1 MSTTSAVNDL
11 VRPLRRSTRLNT
23 AVPVTVMGVDSY
35 RGPYRE
41 DVSTVTVNAHGC
53 KYESKHDVLTNSWV
67 MLEFPRKEK
76 GESVSARGLVK
87 WVKRPMDTSGV
98 FETAIELENPG
109 NIWGIDTPPQDWL
122 TFCESQI
129 SSSSGN
135 GKSKPFAVLKADA
148 PKATVAAKSGNGSSV
163 GSPIGSAVVTRPAVQ
178 ATQQPAGLVMGDFH
192 QQMERMLFDAAAT
205 AVREQANVTMEDV
218 RHNLRD
224 EAKIALAEVASA
236 QTAPWIEQTLK
247 QLNKASQE
255 AAKTLHAVWSKR
267 LESDIA
273 RALERVEERSRELD
287 TLAQS
292 LSANALDRL
301 QRGLE
306 SSRGEGVDRIIS
318 KLKEQSA
325 PVIDHAKETIAELSK
340 HREQIETSIEKQHEQ
355 LEGSLEQSVARSSA
369 KIEEICNGFEKQFEM
384 IIRERVDVA
393 REELQS
399 ALKSSVDSATANV
412 ASVAQQQQAES
423 QARVK
428 QAFES
433 LESALADIKAK
444 AAESSREFAS
454 QLSEH
459 SRTHLESMSSALAEA
474 ARGVGKNSAD

>member
-11 VRPLRRSTRLNT
+11 VRPLRRSTRLSA
-23 AVPVTVMGVDSY
+23 AVPITVMGVDSY

-41 DVSTVTVNAHGC
+41 DTSTVTVNAHGC

-67 MLEFPRKEK
+67 MLELPPKEK

-87 WVKRPMDTSGV
+87 WVKRPTDTSGI

-122 TFCESQI
+122 TFCESRI
-129 SSSSGN
+129 SSSGN
-135 GKSKPFAVLKADA
+135 GKSKPFAV
-148 PKATVAAKSGNGSSV
+148 PKSEPSKPAVPVSKSGNGTSV
-163 GSPIGSAVVTRPAVQ
+163 GSAVATSRAAVQ
-178 ATQQPAGLVMGDFH
+178 DEQPGGLLMGNFN
-192 QQMERMLFDAAAT
+192 QQMERMLFDAAAA
-205 AVREQANVTMEDV
+205 AVREKATSTMDDV
-218 RHNLRD
+218 RHSLRD
-224 EAKIALAEVASA
+224 EAKSALSEIAST
-236 QTAPWIEQTLK
+236 QTSSWIDQTLK

-255 AAKTLHAVWSKR
+255 SAKTLHAVWTKR

-306 SSRGEGVDRIIS
+306 SSRGEGVDRIIA

-325 PVIDHAKETIAELSK
+325 PVIDHAKETIAELGRQ
-340 HREQIETSIEKQHEQ
+340 REQIEASLEKQHER
-355 LEGSLEQSVARSSA
+355 LEAALEQSVARSTS
-369 KIEEICNGFEKQFEM
+369 KIEETCAGFEKQFEM
-384 IIRERVDVA
+384 IIRERLDVA
-393 REELQS
+393 REDLQKALQS
-399 ALKSSVDSATANV
+399 SVGSALGNLNSSV
-412 ASVAQQQQAES
+412 QQQEAES

-433 LESALADIKAK
+433 LESILADVKQK
-444 AAESSREFAS
+444 AAESSREFAA
-454 QLSEH
+454 QLHEH
-459 SRTHLESMSSALAEA
+459 SRSHLESMSTAIAEV
-474 ARGVGKNSAD
+474 ARGMGKNAGV

>member
-23 AVPVTVMGVDSY
+23 AVSITVMGVDSY

-67 MLEFPRKEK
+67 MLELPRKEK

-109 NIWGIDTPPQDWL
+109 NIWGIDAPPQDWL
-122 TFCESQI
+122 TLCESQVP
-129 SSSSGN
+129 SSSGN
-135 GKSKPFAVLKADA
+135 GKSKPFAVPKADA
-148 PKATVAAKSGNGSSV
+148 PKAPVAAAKSGNGSGVS
-163 GSPIGSAVVTRPAVQ
+163 SAVATRPAVQ

-205 AVREQANVTMEDV
+205 AVREQANATMEDV

-224 EAKIALAEVASA
+224 EAKIALAEIAST

-247 QLNKASQE
+247 QLNKSSQE
-255 AAKTLHAVWSKR
+255 SAKMLHAVWTKR

-325 PVIDHAKETIAELSK
+325 PVIDHAKETIAELSR
-340 HREQIETSIEKQHEQ
+340 HREQVESSIEKQHEQ
-355 LEGSLEQSVARSSA
+355 IETSLEQSVARSSA
-369 KIEEICNGFEKQFEM
+369 KIEKICNGFEKQFEM

-399 ALKSSVDSATANV
+399 ALKSSVDSATANL
-412 ASVAQQQQAES
+412 ASAAQQHQAES
-423 QARVK
+423 QAVVK

-459 SRTHLESMSSALAEA
+459 SRTHLESLGNAIAEA
-474 ARGVGKNSAD
+474 ARGVGKNSAH

>member
-23 AVPVTVMGVDSY
+23 AVPITVMGVDSY

-41 DVSTVTVNAHGC
+41 DVSTVTVSAHGC

-67 MLEFPRKEK
+67 MLELPPKEK

-87 WVKRPMDTSGV
+87 WVKRPLDTSGT

-109 NIWGIDTPPQDWL
+109 NIWGIDAPPQDWL
-122 TFCESQI
+122 TFCESRLPA
-129 SSSSGN
+129 SGN
-135 GKSKPFAVLKADA
+135 GKSKPFAVPKADA
-148 PKATVAAKSGNGSSV
+148 PKAPVAAKSGNGSSV
-163 GSPIGSAVVTRPAVQ
+163 ATAVAPPRAAIQSEQPSGS
-178 ATQQPAGLVMGDFH
+178 LMGDFH
-192 QQMERMLFDAAAT
+192 QRMERTLFDAAAA
-205 AVREQANVTMEDV
+205 AVREQAASTMEEV
-218 RHNLRD
+218 RHGLRE
-224 EAKIALAEVASA
+224 EAKAALSEIAST
-236 QTAPWIEQTLK
+236 QTAPWIDQTLK

-255 AAKTLHAVWSKR
+255 SAKTLHTVWTKR

-340 HREQIETSIEKQHEQ
+340 YREQVESALEKHHER
-355 LEGSLEQSVARSSA
+355 LEASLEQSVSRSSA
-369 KIEEICNGFEKQFEM
+369 KVEELCAAFEKQFEM
-384 IIRERVDVA
+384 IIRERLDVA
-393 REELQS
+393 REELQAS
-399 ALKSSVDSATANV
+399 LKSSIDSATSNM
-412 ASVAQQQQAES
+412 ASAAQQQQAES
-423 QARVK
+423 QARV
-428 QAFES
+428 QRALES
-433 LESALADIKAK
+433 LQSAVSEIQAK
-444 AAESSREFAS
+444 ATETSRQFAS

-459 SRTHLESMSSALAEA
+459 SRTHLESMSTAIAEV
-474 ARGVGKNSAD
+474 ARGMGKNSPT

>member
-23 AVPVTVMGVDSY
+23 AVPITVMGVDSY

-67 MLEFPRKEK
+67 MLELPRKEK

-135 GKSKPFAVLKADA
+135 GKSKPFAVPKADA
-148 PKATVAAKSGNGSSV
+148 PKAPVVAAKSGNGV
-163 GSPIGSAVVTRPAVQ
+163 SAGAAIASRPAVQ
-178 ATQQPAGLVMGDFH
+178 APSRPGLVMGDFH

-224 EAKIALAEVASA
+224 EAKIALAEIAST

-255 AAKTLHAVWSKR
+255 AAKTLHAVWTKR

-355 LEGSLEQSVARSSA
+355 LEASLEQSVARSSA

-399 ALKSSVDSATANV
+399 TLKSSVDSATANL
-412 ASVAQQQQAES
+412 ASAAQQHQAES

-474 ARGVGKNSAD
+474 ARGVGKNSAG

>member
-41 DVSTVTVNAHGC
+41 NVSTVTVNAHGC

-67 MLEFPRKEK
+67 MLELPRKEK

-135 GKSKPFAVLKADA
+135 GKSKPFAVPKAEA
-148 PKATVAAKSGNGSSV
+148 PKAPVAAAKSGNGV
-163 GSPIGSAVVTRPAVQ
+163 SAGTAIASRPAVQ
-178 ATQQPAGLVMGDFH
+178 ATQQTASLVMGDFQ
-192 QQMERMLFDAAAT
+192 QQMERMLSDAAAT

-224 EAKIALAEVASA
+224 EAKTALAEIAST
-236 QTAPWIEQTLK
+236 QTASWIEQTLK

-255 AAKTLHAVWSKR
+255 AAKTLHAVWTKR

-273 RALERVEERSRELD
+273 RSLERVEERSRELD

-340 HREQIETSIEKQHEQ
+340 HREQVESSIEKQHEQ
-355 LEGSLEQSVARSSA
+355 LEASLEQSVARSSA

-412 ASVAQQQQAES
+412 ASVAQQHQAES